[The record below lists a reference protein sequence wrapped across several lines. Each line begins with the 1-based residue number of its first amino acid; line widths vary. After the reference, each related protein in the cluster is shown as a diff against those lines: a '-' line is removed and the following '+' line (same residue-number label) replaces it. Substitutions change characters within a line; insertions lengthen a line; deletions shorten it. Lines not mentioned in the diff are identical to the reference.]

1 MGRIKKHFKNGL
13 GIESVKDLVEII
25 VGVLEI
31 VGVIATV
38 WSVVLVYDTLVEMR
52 IERQYT
58 YQPDLYFIE
67 NEYIVEAFPEFA
79 FDYGDGD
86 IECIQQVGFGDDR
99 NFTVELRNV
108 GAGTAKDVKITTSA
122 DDCMCVMDA
131 FNETTYGKVDYE
143 NREFEGDTDIV
154 YFSDGTCWDFF
165 WIDEDVS
172 YPYILPNAEQKSEY
186 LLPSVYACLV
196 KAFIVEKQA
205 SGLSEGDMNG
215 SIPDLPITI
224 EYNDIQGMHYKE
236 NAVIHTEITWLI
248 GYGVA
253 ITISIVPTQ

>member
-1 MGRIKKHFKNGL
+1 MGRIKKHFKNGF

-31 VGVIATV
+31 IGVLATV
-38 WSVVLVYDTLVEMR
+38 LSVVLVYDTLVEMR

-58 YQPDLYFIE
+58 YQPDLYFLE
-67 NEYIVEAFPEFA
+67 NEYIVEVFPEFA

-86 IECIQQVGFGDDR
+86 IERVQEVGFGDER
-99 NFTVELRNV
+99 NFAVEIRNV
-108 GAGTAKDVKITTSA
+108 GVGTAKDVKITTSV
-122 DDCMCVMDA
+122 DDCLRVFDE
-131 FNETTYGKVDYE
+131 FNETTYGKVNYA
-143 NREFEGDTDIV
+143 NREYEWDVDDV
-154 YFSDGTCWDFF
+154 SFSDGTIWDFF

-186 LLPSVYACLV
+186 LLPSAYACLV
-196 KAFIVEKQA
+196 KAFIAEKKA
-205 SGLSEGDMNG
+205 TDLSEGYMDG

-224 EYNDIQGMHYKE
+224 EYNDIQGIHYEE
-236 NAVIHTEITWLI
+236 NAVIHTEITWLL
-248 GYGVA
+248 GYGIA